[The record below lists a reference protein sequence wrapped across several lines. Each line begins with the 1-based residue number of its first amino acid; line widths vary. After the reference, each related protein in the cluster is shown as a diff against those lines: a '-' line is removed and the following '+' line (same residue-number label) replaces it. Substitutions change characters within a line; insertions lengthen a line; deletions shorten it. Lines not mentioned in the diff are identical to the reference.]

1 MNGDEQLVTHS
12 PEEQTRRDVV
22 MTQDVTVSVIVPV
35 YSVPVRL
42 FRKCID
48 SLKKQTQSNVEII
61 IVDDGSMDE
70 ELVAAC
76 DSYADSCVVVHQK
89 NGGVST
95 ARNHGLDIARGKWI
109 AFVDADDWVEPNML
123 RTMIDAAQGTDPDI
137 VVCDTYV
144 EYASHTAV
152 NHFFPQSE
160 PFRWDEDQRR
170 KTLLQIMGH
179 NKYYNPPEIAVGVPW
194 AKLYRRSFLI
204 ENDLRFLPELR
215 RMQDNIFNLYAFN
228 FAKKVVYIN
237 KMLMHY
243 LKLETS
249 RSTRYSPDVVSD
261 FEKVLDQ
268 TVIFVDKWYPT
279 EEMRQ
284 AYYGRV
290 VQSMHSYMKFWLYH
304 PKNTMSN
311 VERRRVLNDILKKDR
326 YRTSLKRLKL
336 GQSAHDVAVFALLLR
351 MRIFDGL
358 LGAAIAWRAHDKQST
373 SA

>member
-1 MNGDEQLVTHS
+1 
-12 PEEQTRRDVV
+12 

-48 SLKKQTQSNVEII
+48 SLKKQTQPNVEII